1 MRQATLIS
9 SEEIWRNCAE
19 NWNEPKKVQIFLFH
33 EKKRG
38 KIPSIYFYIKPA
50 TFLDEKNYR
59 LKDQV
64 D

>member
-19 NWNEPKKVQIFLFH
+19 NWNEPKKVQIFLFR
-33 EKKRG
+33 EKKG
-38 KIPSIYFYIKPA
+38 ENSKYLFFIKPA

>member
-33 EKKRG
+33 EKKG
-38 KIPSIYFYIKPA
+38 AKFQVFIFHKALMKIITDSS
-50 TFLDEKNYR
+50 T
-59 LKDQV
+59 
-64 D
+64 